1 MEESVNSGVVRRL
14 YTHNQL
20 LGAAKT
26 FLKQSRAGDEFD
38 NSMGC
43 ALFCALALEASLN
56 HLGSA
61 LFPFWD
67 EQLKRKLTPEGKL
80 LLLASKINFT
90 VIFGRRPFQAFRVL
104 FEFRNQIAHGTT
116 EDLKYESSKDWLEYG
131 DRRWPAA
138 KWEVLCNSEQ
148 ASDLLCDTEGMID
161 ELFAHSDIEKIP
173 RFLLSEHVKHN
184 A

>member
-1 MEESVNSGVVRRL
+1 MNSSAVRRL

-26 FLKQSRAGDEFD
+26 FLKQSRVGDEFD
-38 NSMGC
+38 NAMGC

-80 LLLASKINFT
+80 SLVASKINFNVT
-90 VIFGRRPFQAFRVL
+90 FGRRPFQAFRVL

-131 DRRWPAA
+131 DHRWPAA
-138 KWEVLCNSEQ
+138 KWEVLCNFAQ
-148 ASDLLCDTEGMID
+148 ASALFCDTELMVD
-161 ELFAHSDIEKIP
+161 ELFAHSGIEKIP
-173 RFLLSEHVKHN
+173 HFLLSEHVKRN
-184 A
+184 T